1 MSGNKR
7 LNLQITVGLLAA
19 ALLLAAAFRL
29 RTPAYTYQ
37 GSLIN
42 PPALAPD
49 FELDSNLG
57 TPFRL
62 SEQRG
67 KFVLLYFGYTFCPD
81 VCPTTLYDLSM
92 LTQSLEEQAGDI
104 QVAMVTVDPQRDTLD
119 NLGSYVTTFD
129 PTFLGLSGDPAKLE
143 AVWQAYGVYRAE
155 NQVEG
160 AAGYLVDH
168 TARVY
173 VIDPQ
178 GELRLTFPFGI
189 SWQAMAADLEHLM
202 GE

>member
-1 MSGNKR
+1 MPANKR
-7 LNLQITVGLLAA
+7 LTLQIAAGLLTAT
-19 ALLLAAAFRL
+19 LLLVAAIGLNPRL
-29 RTPAYTYQ
+29 YTYQ
-37 GSLIN
+37 GSLID

-49 FELDSNLG
+49 FELDSTRG

-81 VCPTTLYDLSM
+81 VCPTTLYDLSR
-92 LTQSLEEQAGDI
+92 LTQSFADQSGDI

-119 NLGSYVTTFD
+119 KLGSYVTTFD
-129 PTFLGLSGDPAKLE
+129 PNFLGLSGETTALK

-155 NQVEG
+155 NQVQG
-160 AAGYLVDH
+160 ASGYLVDH

-173 VIDPQ
+173 LIDPQ
-178 GELRLTFPFGI
+178 GNLRLTFPFGI
-189 SWQAMAADLEHLM
+189 SWEAMAADLENLM

>member
-1 MSGNKR
+1 MKR
-7 LNLQITVGLLAA
+7 QFTFAIIL
-19 ALLLAAAFRL
+19 
-29 RTPAYTYQ
+29 
-37 GSLIN
+37 SLILVLLGACGSQELD
-42 PPALAPD
+42 PSQFKGTFLPTPIPAPD
-49 FELDSNLG
+49 FALSNAAG
-57 TPFRL
+57 DTVHL
-62 SEQRG
+62 SDYEG
-67 KFVLLYFGYTFCPD
+67 EIVLLYFGYTFCPD

-119 NLGSYVTTFD
+119 KLGSYVTTFD
-129 PTFLGLSGDPAKLE
+129 PTFLGLSGDSAKLE

-168 TARVY
+168 TARIY

-189 SWQAMAADLEHLM
+189 SWQAMADDLKHLM